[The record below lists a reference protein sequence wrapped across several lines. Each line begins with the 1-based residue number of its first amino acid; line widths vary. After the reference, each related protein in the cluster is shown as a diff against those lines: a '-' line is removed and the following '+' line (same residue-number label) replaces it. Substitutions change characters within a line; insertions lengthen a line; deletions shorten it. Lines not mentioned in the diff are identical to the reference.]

1 MSSII
6 NLGYRQLVPVVEE
19 LYDWDVILLYGDVKL
34 IGMSLTHLPDCGRE
48 MYTCQCLN
56 SPRLTS
62 PVVDAWTRPLREST
76 HEGDPVTGEA
86 RHLLA
91 LDAGDEVP
99 VLSGKTYRLAGPR
112 KVAGYDGFAS
122 GSIFRVYAEDVQKEP
137 WAPWWRRV
145 LAFISRK
152 ATWMVH

>member
-1 MSSII
+1 MSAP
-6 NLGYRQLVPVVEE
+6 LVPVVEI

-34 IGMSLTHLPDCGRE
+34 IGMSLTHLPDCGHE

-86 RHLLA
+86 RHLLT

-99 VLSGKTYRLAGPR
+99 VLSGKLYQLMGRR
-112 KVAGYDGFAS
+112 KAAGYDGFAS
-122 GSIFRVYAEDVQKEP
+122 GSIFSVYAEDVQKEP
-137 WAPWWRRV
+137 GVPWWRRILARV
-145 LAFISRK
+145 LRK
-152 ATWMVH
+152 ANEMMEVR